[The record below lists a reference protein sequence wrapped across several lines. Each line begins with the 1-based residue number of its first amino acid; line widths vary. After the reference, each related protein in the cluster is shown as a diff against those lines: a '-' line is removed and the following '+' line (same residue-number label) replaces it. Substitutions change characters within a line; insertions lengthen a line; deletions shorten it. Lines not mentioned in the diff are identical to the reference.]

1 MREKGTTL
9 LGAQQYQQALTVY
22 AFQQGQ
28 SIAIK
33 YQLLLL
39 PTVVLGEK
47 VKKKNG
53 AKDFGAFGWMSS
65 IIYIPAFPLYI
76 PGSFLSVYTQ
86 DSRHTYCD
94 LLFFVLLS
102 FPPPTPL
109 VYTHSYLSTPHLSL
123 YDVHSREWSS
133 FTTIRVIVDGQR
145 RHTPVSRKTISS
157 SSL

>member
-47 VKKKNG
+47 VKKKTG
-53 AKDFGAFGWMSS
+53 QKILGLLGECLLLY
-65 IIYIPAFPLYI
+65 IYPPPAFPLYI
-76 PGSFLSVYTQ
+76 PGSFLSIYTQ

-123 YDVHSREWSS
+123 YDVHSRE
-133 FTTIRVIVDGQR
+133 
-145 RHTPVSRKTISS
+145 
-157 SSL
+157 